1 MVQRNGC
8 YKRFNHLF
16 LVSNKGLT
24 GLTDKE
30 LLNQFKAIEKMPERD
45 KDVVKTLIDAFITKG
60 KLKQLV
66 L

>member
-1 MVQRNGC
+1 MVQT
-8 YKRFNHLF
+8 F
-16 LVSNKGLT
+16 
-24 GLTDKE
+24 
-30 LLNQFKAIEKMPERD
+30 KMPERD